1 MNDSIDFDGDTT
13 PIICVLLLE
22 AIDNGIPTQVSI
34 SSSLQITIVNNN
46 DNAPYFKTIE
56 DTIIPEG
63 IDAQT
68 IVTVIVALDTD
79 VGDKITYSI
88 QNSKGSFLI
97 DEDNGIITTNRLV

>member
-46 DNAPYFKTIE
+46 DNAPFFTEFQNTTIPE
-56 DTIIPEG
+56 DT
-63 IDAQT
+63 DTQT
-68 IVTVIVALDTD
+68 IVIGIEAMDNDTD
-79 VGDKITYSI
+79 DEITFSI
-88 QNSKGSFLI
+88 QNSTGSFLI